1 MFSSNKNLSYQFLPS
16 ALEVIETPPSP
27 LSRVVLW
34 LIVIIVT
41 FFLGWAYLGRTDEVV
56 VTRGKIVP
64 SDGVFIVQAPIQGKI
79 AKSFVQEGD
88 DVEESQALFE
98 YDASE
103 IDLEIANYKQKMS
116 ILEAELKIAQGGAAS
131 GIDSSLIE
139 SFYKNFSLSK
149 KSLNSQIQI
158 DNQKIKQLQA
168 QLQSEQS
175 AFDSLSND
183 LSSAREQ
190 QKILKSS
197 LQSGLINN
205 PQEIIT
211 NLSRLEH
218 QIQEL
223 EVSVR
228 NRSLKIG
235 TLKHQIGEISAHS
248 NYLKN
253 YHEYSNS
260 QRISELN
267 KSLIELRQ
275 NLSKL
280 QQAKENMTIRASRA
294 GKITL
299 INAKEQSTVAIG
311 ANLASVVPK
320 EAQFQIEA
328 LVSDKDVSKIA
339 INDEVKIKINSY
351 SYQRYG
357 VLVGKILNISADAII
372 DNERGVFY
380 QVRVAVDNLTTNVGK
395 MLKLNSGMGVTVE
408 IKAGD
413 KRIMDFFIEP
423 LLQKVEDGFKSS

>member
-1 MFSSNKNLSYQFLPS
+1 MFKSSKNLLYEFLPS

-27 LSRVVLW
+27 LSRAVLW

-41 FFLGWAYLGRTDEVV
+41 FFLGWSYLGHIDEVV
-56 VTRGKIVP
+56 IAKGKITP
-64 SDGVFIVQAPIQGKI
+64 SNGVFIVQAPIQGKV
-79 AKSFVQEGD
+79 AKSFIKEGD
-88 DVEESQALFE
+88 EIKESQALFE
-98 YDASE
+98 YDTSE
-103 IDLEIANYKQKMS
+103 VDLEIANYKQNMN
-116 ILEAELKIAQGGAAS
+116 ILEAELKVAQGSIAS
-131 GIDSSLIE
+131 GVDSSLIE
-139 SFYKNFSLSK
+139 SFNKNFSLSK

-190 QKILKSS
+190 QKILIAS

-205 PQEIIT
+205 PQEIIA

-218 QIQEL
+218 RIQEL
-223 EVSVR
+223 EVSAKNR
-228 NRSLKIG
+228 NLKID
-235 TLKHQIGEISAHS
+235 TIKHQIGEISAHS
-248 NYLKN
+248 SYLKN
-253 YHEYSNS
+253 SHEYSNS
-260 QRISELN
+260 QKVSELS
-267 KSLIELRQ
+267 KRLIELRQ

-280 QQAKENMTIRASRA
+280 QQVKENMIIRASRS

-299 INAKEQSTVAIG
+299 INAKEQSTVAAG
-311 ANLASVVPK
+311 ANLASIVPK
-320 EAQFQIEA
+320 ETQFEIEA
-328 LVSDKDVSKIA
+328 LVSDKDVSRVS

-357 VLVGKILNISADAII
+357 VLAGKILNISADAIV

-380 QVRVAVDNLTTNVGK
+380 QVRVAVDNSTTNVGK
-395 MLKLNSGMGVTVE
+395 VLKLSSGMGAIIE

-413 KRIMDFFIEP
+413 KRIIEFFTEP
-423 LLQKVEDGFKSS
+423 LLQKAEDGFKNS

>member
-183 LSSAREQ
+183 LSSAHEQ
-190 QKILKSS
+190 QKILKAS

-205 PQEIIT
+205 PQEIIA

-218 QIQEL
+218 RIQEL
-223 EVSVR
+223 EISVR

-253 YHEYSNS
+253 SHEYSNS

-357 VLVGKILNISADAII
+357 VLVGKILNISADAIV

-395 MLKLNSGMGVTVE
+395 VLKLNSGMGATVE